1 MTAAGFRKL
10 ALSMPGAIES
20 AHMGHPDFRANGRIF
35 ASLWPGGKFGMVK
48 LTAELQREFVAQNPH
63 AFAPVNG
70 AWGADGATRVEL
82 KQANEDTLG
91 RAMTEAVKRTIK
103 KPKK

>member
-48 LTAELQREFVAQNPH
+48 LTPELQREFVSQNAH